1 MHRRSRW
8 CSRPLY
14 HMCLS
19 HIHVGHL
26 SILIFCFPY
35 FFQLWNNMQSSWF
48 TLNSPLHSWGFVT
61 DVRQLRT
68 TSQAQD
74 LSWNKEIGKKPHHQ
88 EKKNPNKQQ
97 TTSILWILFY
107 WLHYKYPQKNISVP
121 CIMSYQILCGSEMVL
136 QLVRLV
142 YVSIIL
148 LQRIVQC
155 LFMSMITSN
164 WICNNFEECIL
175 KVKLLKKC
183 IGIWR
188 WGPIHRSLM
197 SMTVLILSNFRY
209 VTAIAGPTSTFW
221 SSKQGSNLA

>member
-1 MHRRSRW
+1 
-8 CSRPLY
+8 
-14 HMCLS
+14 
-19 HIHVGHL
+19 
-26 SILIFCFPY
+26 
-35 FFQLWNNMQSSWF
+35 MQSSWF
-48 TLNSPLHSWGFVT
+48 TLNSPLHSSGFMT
-61 DVRQLRT
+61 DMSKLWT
-68 TSQAQD
+68 TSQGQD
-74 LSWNKEIGKKPHHQ
+74 LSWNKETGKKPHHQ
-88 EKKNPNKQQ
+88 EKKPNKQ

-107 WLHYKYPQKNISVP
+107 WFHYTYPQKNISVP
-121 CIMSYQILCGSEMVL
+121 CITSYQILCGSEMVL

-155 LFMSMITSN
+155 PFMSMIKSN

-183 IGIWR
+183 ISIWR
-188 WGPIHRSLM
+188 WGPIHRSLT

-209 VTAIAGPTSTFW
+209 VTTIAGPTSTFW